1 MRKSII
7 AKVVTGALVG
17 VLVSACSAEKNTA
30 SVDDVEPQ
38 RDALYGSDD
47 DASCCLPAGASS

>member
-38 RDALYGSDD
+38 PNKITNKDQK
-47 DASCCLPAGASS
+47 